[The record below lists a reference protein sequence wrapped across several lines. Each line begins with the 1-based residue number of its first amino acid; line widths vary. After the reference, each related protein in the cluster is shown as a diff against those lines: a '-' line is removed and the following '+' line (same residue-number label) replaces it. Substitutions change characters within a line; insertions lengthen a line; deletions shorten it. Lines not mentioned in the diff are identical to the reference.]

1 MRSLLLVSVTFWL
14 VQHGHT
20 YTLIGNGHIYTID
33 DDNSKVEAV
42 AIDTTNGKILAT
54 GIEADIRA
62 ELGNEDTYWDLDGRM
77 MIPGFQDPHLH
88 VVEAGINS
96 AMCYIDEDADI
107 YDIADFYFGDPS
119 YCANG
124 GRFGDQGWVV
134 GNGIDISILK
144 ETVEF
149 NDYESP
155 RIVLDQ
161 SYPNIPVLI
170 LDNLG
175 HGAVVNS
182 KAMEL
187 VGYDILTDDP
197 PGGKIDRDSSGRPTG
212 IVRENAQQVFR
223 NAAFPPTEANQDTA
237 FRSLKAALGTLAAN
251 GITTVSDAGGFWKQ
265 AQVESWSRA
274 EEEGVL
280 TVRASN
286 ALYIYPDIPIDE
298 QLPDL
303 TSRYSNDSDSLV
315 RFNQAKIYVD
325 GILELATS
333 ALFEPY
339 PDFVQVADSEKRGFE
354 YFGDNA
360 TLLDVSQKLSDAGFQ
375 LHFHVT
381 GDRAASIA
389 LDAIEASNP
398 AAGPHRLTHCYLVN
412 ETDYSR
418 FKAIGAVADF
428 QLAPSSL
435 ATDYQEYVVS
445 IVGSSRAASLLPAF
459 EIHEAGALV
468 VISSDWDADLL
479 SPLVKLKTILTR
491 TGGGGILD
499 LTTVI
504 RMMTINPATLLQHNA
519 TTGSIEPNKL
529 ADFAI
534 LDRDLFTV
542 SADGLDGATVVAT
555 IFNGDIVYDPEGIL
569 SDKRIGTSPGK
580 DAAWAQQLAAPLL
593 YIAAATILLLS

>member
-1 MRSLLLVSVTFWL
+1 MRSLHTLCITFWL
-14 VQHGHT
+14 FQCSHT

-33 DDNSKVEAV
+33 EDNSKVEAV
-42 AIDTTNGKILAT
+42 AVDTNNGKILAT
-54 GIEADIRA
+54 GIEANIRS
-62 ELGNEDTYWDLDGRM
+62 ELGNEDAYWDLDGRM
-77 MIPGFQDPHLH
+77 MIPGFQDAHLH

-107 YDIADFYFGDPS
+107 YDIADFYFGDPR

-134 GNGIDISILK
+134 GNGIDLSILK

-149 NDYESP
+149 NSYESP

-161 SYPNIPVLI
+161 AYPDIPVLI

-187 VGYDILTDDP
+187 VGYDILADDP
-197 PGGKIDRDSSGRPTG
+197 PGGTIDRDSSGQATG

-223 NAAFPPTEANQDTA
+223 NAAFPPTEANQDIA
-237 FRSLKAALGTLAAN
+237 FRSLRAALETLASN

-274 EEEGVL
+274 EVEGVL

-303 TSRYSNDSDSLV
+303 TSRYSNDSDRLV

-325 GILELATS
+325 GILELSSS

-339 PDFVQVADSEKRGFE
+339 PDFVQLSDADRQGFE

-360 TLLDVSQKLSDAGFQ
+360 TLLDVSQKLTNAGFQ

-381 GDRAASIA
+381 GDRAAKMA

-398 AAGPHRLTHCYLVN
+398 GPGPHRLTHCYLVD
-412 ETDYSR
+412 EADYSR
-418 FKAIGAVADF
+418 FK
-428 QLAPSSL
+428 
-435 ATDYQEYVVS
+435 
-445 IVGSSRAASLLPAF
+445 
-459 EIHEAGALV
+459 
-468 VISSDWDADLL
+468 VI
-479 SPLVKLKTILTR
+479 
-491 TGGGGILD
+491 
-499 LTTVI
+499 
-504 RMMTINPATLLQHNA
+504 
-519 TTGSIEPNKL
+519 
-529 ADFAI
+529 
-534 LDRDLFTV
+534 
-542 SADGLDGATVVAT
+542 
-555 IFNGDIVYDPEGIL
+555 
-569 SDKRIGTSPGK
+569 
-580 DAAWAQQLAAPLL
+580 
-593 YIAAATILLLS
+593 